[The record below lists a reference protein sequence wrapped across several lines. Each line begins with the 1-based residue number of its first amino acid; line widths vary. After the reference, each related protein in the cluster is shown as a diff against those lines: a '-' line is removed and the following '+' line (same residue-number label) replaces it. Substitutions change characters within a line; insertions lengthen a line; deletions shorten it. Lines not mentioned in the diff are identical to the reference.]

1 MASNSQ
7 TCIGLENTS
16 VNFSGNTP
24 SSGQTWITFSSA
36 KNLNRCITITS
47 TDNIP
52 GESEI
57 LLSATTDCL
66 ECFDND
72 LVYGVLTYRN
82 CLDGGDIAVLV
93 KDFINLPTQ
102 NSVYYLDVVNSNG
115 DNVRI
120 CATATKK
127 ITFLDYNT
135 FIKDYNGGKIYVRL
149 TEPTMYTDCQ
159 DCLSSNT
166 TTWVVTNCA
175 TNSVD
180 YISVPPG
187 ITLSETDLITYT
199 IGADQYCGTKAKT
212 GTTTTPTGVFV
223 SNLGTNVPEIND
235 CITCLSGVAEKRII
249 SRCGDPETQE
259 VVWNSLLNEIG
270 TSTNLSNSEGCW
282 EIGDLTTSAV
292 TLTGFLNFDPQPDC
306 QQCTQCNGI
315 YYEVVICSGEDTY
328 IIRTNEFVS
337 GGTRLYIPNDSGV
350 GVSVG
355 CVVVLSQT
363 VDTLLYDY
371 QINSFSA
378 FTGCPECETYSE
390 NVEWWSAKNCNPLID
405 DYDTL
410 TVVTASGFSVGDI
423 VKVNLGNT
431 YLGCYE
437 LVDKLA
443 GNNNPSIVY
452 YSDTETPYID
462 CETCRNEVQIG
473 LSIASCSNNEHSFV
487 NVNLS
492 DYETIIGGFPSDF
505 PQQCIRIDNSC
516 FYVVNDCIL
525 TPSNS
530 YNTPTISQFSFSC
543 GFCTDG
549 NLPRSANTET
559 IICEQVCISGGSG
572 GYTVIQVVPPH
583 PVWTDGYGT
592 PVTQMNAVTLGG
604 MFGLNS

>member
-1 MASNSQ
+1 MADANAIQ
-7 TCIGLENTS
+7 CIVQKSTS
-16 VNFSGNTP
+16 LNFSGNTP
-24 SSGQTWITFSSA
+24 ITGQTWIVSVGNQTNSCF
-36 KNLNRCITITS
+36 TITDLTDNTGS
-47 TDNIP
+47 TD
-52 GESEI
+52 I
-57 LLSATTDCL
+57 LLSTTTDCL
-66 ECFDND
+66 DCFENES
-72 LVYGVLTYRN
+72 VYGLLTFRN
-82 CLDGGDIAVLV
+82 CLGRATYQVLIKGISFLPV
-93 KDFINLPTQ
+93 VEDFYYINI
-102 NSVYYLDVVNSNG
+102 VNSSG
-115 DNVRI
+115 ENVRT
-120 CATATKK
+120 CVEATDDLRFVSEVDFAKGFNDGK
-127 ITFLDYNT
+127 LYVFLEN
-135 FIKDYNGGKIYVRL
+135 
-149 TEPTMYTDCQ
+149 PTPYTDCQ

-166 TTWVVTNCA
+166 TTYSVTNCA
-175 TNSVD
+175 TELTE

-187 ITLSETDLITYT
+187 ITFTGNELITYT
-199 IGADQYCGTKAKT
+199 IGADQYCGTKAQT
-212 GTTTTPTGVFV
+212 ATTTPTGVFV
-223 SNLGTNVPEIND
+223 SNLGEVIDSTND
-235 CITCLSGVAEKRII
+235 CETCLSGVAEKRII

-315 YYEVVICSGEDTY
+315 YYEVATCLGEDTY
-328 IIRTNEFVS
+328 IIKTNEYVAI
-337 GGTRLYIPNDSGV
+337 GTTLYIPNDSGA
-350 GVSVG
+350 GASVG
-355 CVVVLSQT
+355 CVEVLGQT
-363 VDTLLYDY
+363 NNTSFDY

-378 FTGCPECETYSE
+378 FTGCSECEIYSE
-390 NVEWWSAKNCNPLID
+390 NVEWWEAKNCNPLIGD
-405 DYDTL
+405 SDTIS
-410 TVVTASGFSVGDI
+410 VITAFGLASGDI
-423 VKVNLGNT
+423 VKVNLGTT

-437 LVDKLA
+437 LIDTLLPA
-443 GNNNPSIVY
+443 DDYSPLY
-452 YSDTETPYID
+452 YSDTETPYSD

-492 DYETIIGGFPSDF
+492 DYETIIGASVSDF
-505 PQQCIRIDNSC
+505 PQQCIRIGDTC

-525 TPSNS
+525 TPSIN
-530 YNTPTISQFSFSC
+530 YETVTINQFSFSC

-572 GYTVIQVVPPH
+572 GYTVVQVVPPH

>member
-1 MASNSQ
+1 MADSNAIQCISQ
-7 TCIGLENTS
+7 KSTS
-16 VNFSGNTP
+16 LNFSGNTP
-24 SSGQTWITFSSA
+24 ITGQTWITSVGVKYNACF
-36 KNLNRCITITS
+36 TITDLTNNTGS
-47 TDNIP
+47 TD
-52 GESEI
+52 I
-57 LLSATTDCL
+57 LLSTTTDCL
-66 ECFDND
+66 DCFNNETVFGLLPFRSCLGGETYQVLIKNISILPVEGDFYYINIVNYLGVNVQTCVEATED
-72 LVYGVLTYRN
+72 LRFVSEV
-82 CLDGGDIAVLV
+82 
-93 KDFINLPTQ
+93 DFAKGFNEGKLYVFLENPT
-102 NSVYYLDVVNSNG
+102 
-115 DNVRI
+115 
-120 CATATKK
+120 
-127 ITFLDYNT
+127 
-135 FIKDYNGGKIYVRL
+135 
-149 TEPTMYTDCQ
+149 PHTDCQ

-166 TTWVVTNCA
+166 TTYGVKNCA
-175 TNSVD
+175 TNSEN

-187 ITLSETDLITYT
+187 ITLSDKDLITYT
-199 IGADQYCGTKAKT
+199 IGADQYCGIEAKT
-212 GTTTTPTGVFV
+212 GITTPTGVFV
-223 SNLGTNVPEIND
+223 SNLGETTDNNN

-315 YYEVVICSGEDTY
+315 YYEVETCIGGDTY

-337 GGTRLYIPNDSGV
+337 VGTRLYIPNSNGV
-350 GVSVG
+350 GGSVG
-355 CVVVLSQT
+355 CVEVLFQT
-363 VDTLLYDY
+363 VDTLLIDY

-378 FTGCPECETYSE
+378 FTGCSECETYSE
-390 NVEWWSAKNCNPLID
+390 NVEWWEAKNCNPLIGD
-405 DYDTL
+405 SDTIS
-410 TVVTASGFSVGDI
+410 VITAFGLASGDI
-423 VKVNLGNT
+423 VKVNLGTT

-437 LVDKLA
+437 LIDTLLPA
-443 GNNNPSIVY
+443 DNYSPLY
-452 YSDTETPYID
+452 YSDTQTPYTN

-492 DYETIIGGFPSDF
+492 DYETIIGASVSDF

-543 GFCTDG
+543 SFCTDG

-559 IICEQVCISGGSG
+559 ILCEQVCISGGSG
-572 GYTVIQVVPPH
+572 GYTVVQIVPPH

-592 PVTQMNAVTLGG
+592 PVTQLNAVTLGG